1 MAQKGF
7 GRRVN
12 QWLDEPRGEQFRHNK
27 WKFWFV
33 ALIGFSIVNAALT
46 ALVFNAGGVLQTYMG
61 TVLVGVGAL
70 LAWLGVGA
78 LHYSDSTDPHL
89 SRGVAILDSITLLF
103 VVAHFSFLMWVYGHL
118 STLKNAEADYKAAIA
133 TYNAEAQAVQAGNE
147 KIAEALAKVAASEKE
162 RARIENDTAY
172 QQRKAA
178 ERGALVRTGRAGSLA
193 GNISTS
199 PVELAKPPAPP
210 ADSSVAYLT
219 RWDST
224 IRLSNFGELGLAIL
238 TLIFIRIRSSLTN
251 APSDEEFP
259 EELDVETQARARRPR
274 LEKPATHVS
283 SKSDDTGA
291 QRKTTQD
298 DTGEG
303 LKRLRETLKVISF
316 HNPGVHFKA
325 DLKDDCVWIRAMVS
339 DHGIQRT
346 ASAAKAKLSILD
358 DALKMAPPAFRDR
371 LEKFLRENGFEIGEL

>member
-1 MAQKGF
+1 MSRTF
-7 GRRVN
+7 GRRIN
-12 QWLDEPRGEQFRHNK
+12 QWLAEPKGEQFRDNK
-27 WKFWFV
+27 WRFWFI

-89 SRGVAILDSITLLF
+89 SRGVAVLDSVTLLF

-118 STLKNAEADYKAAIA
+118 STLKSAEADYKVAIA
-133 TYNAEAQAVQAGNE
+133 TYNAEARAVQSGNE
-147 KIAEALAKVAASEKE
+147 KIAEALRAVAVEESK

-199 PVELAKPPAPP
+199 PVELARPPDPP
-210 ADSSVAYLT
+210 ADSSADYLT

-224 IRLSNFGELGLAIL
+224 IRLANFGELALAIF
-238 TLIFIRIRSSLTN
+238 TLIFIRVRSSLTN
-251 APSDEEFP
+251 APRADDVQTSVPGEEFP
-259 EELDVETQARARRPR
+259 DEIDADERQSLILSQKKER
-274 LEKPATHVS
+274 LS
-283 SKSDDTGA
+283 LSDPD
-291 QRKTTQD
+291 RKAA
-298 DTGEG
+298 
-303 LKRLRETLKVISF
+303 LKKLRKHLSAIAF
-316 HNPGVHFKA
+316 HNPKRWFKSDLVRGGVR
-325 DLKDDCVWIRAMVS
+325 IRLFERQHGHEISIAETTQS
-339 DHGIQRT
+339 D
-346 ASAAKAKLSILD
+346 KLLQSVD
-358 DALKMAPPAFRDR
+358 RPDFRDR
-371 LEKFLRENGFEIGEL
+371 LIEELRHQGFEI

>member
-1 MAQKGF
+1 MSPAF
-7 GRRVN
+7 GRRIN
-12 QWLDEPRGEQFRHNK
+12 AWLSEPKGEQFRDNK
-27 WKFWFV
+27 WRFWFV

-118 STLKNAEADYKAAIA
+118 STLKNAEAR
-133 TYNAEAQAVQAGNE
+133 AVQVGNE
-147 KIAEALAKVAASEKE
+147 KIAEALARVAAEESK

-178 ERGALVRTGRAGSLA
+178 ERGAQIRTGRAGSLA

-199 PVELAKPPAPP
+199 PVELAKPPSPP

-224 IRLSNFGELGLAIL
+224 IRLSNFGELALAIF
-238 TLIFIRIRSSLTN
+238 TLIFIRVRSSLTN
-251 APSDEEFP
+251 APSEEDFP
-259 EELDVETQARARRPR
+259 HEIDAEAVREPRTSPRFSRTTNSDNERQSLISGDPGARKDARKIL
-274 LEKPATHVS
+274 LEH
-283 SKSDDTGA
+283 
-291 QRKTTQD
+291 
-298 DTGEG
+298 
-303 LKRLRETLKVISF
+303 LKAIAF
-316 HNPGVHFKA
+316 HHPGRWFKA
-325 DLKDDCVWIRAMVS
+325 DLVRGGVTIRMFKR
-339 DHGIQRT
+339 DHGHEIAVAETTQSDKCELSVRWHDNGYRRT
-346 ASAAKAKLSILD
+346 KSSRWIT
-358 DALKMAPPAFRDR
+358 
-371 LEKFLRENGFEIGEL
+371 FLPIYWK